1 MARKRAF
8 AYRRCRRGT
17 NCPLLPDAHKCSRVP
32 NLGRHFSCELCD
44 LHAHQTSIGVVR
56 QAAIPVIRTMV
67 GFAGGLVGERRCRAH
82 CRSFGATCEVFQKNI
97 KGARFNRSF
106 SPCRPLPLSCSFV
119 GPAHFIP
126 TYSRFSRW
134 QFPRLSP
141 APSSAF
147 CCGARSTMP
156 NSAIPCCRCC

>member
-67 GFAGGLVGERRCRAH
+67 GFAGGLVGGLTAMPG
-82 CRSFGATCEVFQKNI
+82 S
-97 KGARFNRSF
+97 
-106 SPCRPLPLSCSFV
+106 LPIIWCDLRGVSKEHQR
-119 GPAHFIP
+119 G
-126 TYSRFSRW
+126 
-134 QFPRLSP
+134 
-141 APSSAF
+141 
-147 CCGARSTMP
+147 
-156 NSAIPCCRCC
+156 